1 MEDTRISDL
10 AKAIMEA
17 TSVREVIDSNGGHVN
32 VGTNRFHL
40 QVNDDVSIIVKT
52 GIDPR
57 YDAWIQNSSEGE
69 GCTVARTMDLQKVAE
84 FVLSVVSL
92 CSKNT

>member
-10 AKAIMEA
+10 VKAIMEA
-17 TSVREVIDSNGGHVN
+17 TAVKEVIDSNGEHVN
-32 VGTNRFHL
+32 VVTNRFYL
-40 QVNDDVSIIVKT
+40 QVNDDVSIIVET
-52 GIDPR
+52 GIDHR
-57 YDAWIQNSSEGE
+57 YEVWIQNSSEGE

>member
-17 TSVREVIDSNGGHVN
+17 TSVKEVIDSNGGYVT
-32 VGTNRFHL
+32 VGTNQFYL
-40 QVNDDVSIIVKT
+40 QVNDDVSIIVET
-52 GIDPR
+52 DIDPR
-57 YDAWIQNSSEGE
+57 YDVWIQNSSEGE
-69 GCTVARTMDLQKVAE
+69 GCTVARTMDLKKVAE

-92 CSKNT
+92 CSK

>member
-32 VGTNRFHL
+32 VGTNRFYL

-52 GIDPR
+52 GIDPNATR
-57 YDAWIQNSSEGE
+57 LE
-69 GCTVARTMDLQKVAE
+69 TVPKDFIGDMDPGKIWGSNGQWVRII
-84 FVLSVVSL
+84 
-92 CSKNT
+92 